1 MNMVKRILM
10 VVLVVVGTAQLFGCS
25 GVGKT
30 HAEHRRTAA
39 RVVDYDARMMVDDV
53 ILFTQLDRPI
63 RNSRW
68 VID

>member
-1 MNMVKRILM
+1 MTMAKRILI
-10 VVLVVVGTAQLFGCS
+10 VALIVVGTAQLFGC
-25 GVGKT
+25 GVGVT
-30 HAEHRRTAA
+30 PAENRRAAA

-53 ILFTQLDRPI
+53 TLFTQLDRPI